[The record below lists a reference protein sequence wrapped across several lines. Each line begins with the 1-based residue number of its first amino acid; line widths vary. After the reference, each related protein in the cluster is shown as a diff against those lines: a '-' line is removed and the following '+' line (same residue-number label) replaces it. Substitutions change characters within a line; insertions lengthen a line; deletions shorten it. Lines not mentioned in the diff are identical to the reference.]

1 MSEINE
7 YKVAYERER
16 EARLLA
22 ERQLEE
28 KTRNLYE
35 GVSILQNTVDEL
47 EETQEKLI
55 QSEKMASLGQL
66 AAGIA
71 HEINNPIGFTLSNI
85 NTMVDYVDDLLAL
98 DSLVMEK
105 ISTLESPSFVEQYQK
120 LRLASDID
128 FIIGDIKEL
137 INDSLNGLKRV
148 GDIVAN
154 LKKVSHVGELE
165 KDVCNI
171 NEVVSESL
179 KVVASELKYNMEV
192 NTHFNIIPDFSCH
205 SGEITQVFMN
215 LFINASHACE
225 DKGMLDITTCVE
237 NINDKQCI
245 VIKVQDNGKGMS
257 KEVARKVFDPFFTTK
272 PIGVGTGLGLSV
284 SFGIIEKHGGTIA
297 VKSIEGKGTIFT
309 INLPL

>member
-1 MSEINE
+1 MSDINP
-7 YKVAYERER
+7 YKAAYERER

-66 AAGIA
+66 AAGVA

-98 DSLVMEK
+98 DSLVMDQ
-105 ISTLESPSFVEQYQK
+105 ISTLESPSFVEQYKK

-137 INDSLNGLKRV
+137 INDSLKGLKRV

-165 KDVCNI
+165 KDV
-171 NEVVSESL
+171 
-179 KVVASELKYNMEV
+179 
-192 NTHFNIIPDFSCH
+192 
-205 SGEITQVFMN
+205 
-215 LFINASHACE
+215 
-225 DKGMLDITTCVE
+225 
-237 NINDKQCI
+237 
-245 VIKVQDNGKGMS
+245 
-257 KEVARKVFDPFFTTK
+257 
-272 PIGVGTGLGLSV
+272 
-284 SFGIIEKHGGTIA
+284 
-297 VKSIEGKGTIFT
+297 
-309 INLPL
+309 